1 MTGMGVIVGG
11 EWMVRSETKGAG
23 VKLLTF
29 RLVGV
34 EGVLISGGC
43 VILGI
48 TRVKGIEIGEISIG
62 GDSKAVG
69 IAAVEVDHGRHHTT
83 CIYCS

>member
-1 MTGMGVIVGG
+1 MGLIIVGG
-11 EWMVRSETKGAG
+11 EWMVGSEIKGEG

-34 EGVLISGGC
+34 EGVLISGGS

-48 TRVKGIEIGEISIG
+48 TGVKGIEIGEVSIG
-62 GDSKAVG
+62 GDSIAVG
-69 IAAVEVDHGRHHTT
+69 IAAVEVLV
-83 CIYCS
+83 